1 MPMSYVFSV
10 LDDLGE
16 GKEAMCQAMSLTY
29 LGKDWLK
36 RGLANKSLQALNGTN
51 Q

>member
-1 MPMSYVFSV
+1 MSYAFSV

-16 GKEAMCQAMSLTY
+16 GKEAMCQVMSLTY
-29 LGKDWLK
+29 LGKDWLR
-36 RGLANKSLQALNGTN
+36 RGLANKSLQTLNGTN

>member
-1 MPMSYVFSV
+1 MSYALLV

-16 GKEAMCQAMSLTY
+16 GKKVVCQVMSLAY

-36 RGLANKSLQALNGTN
+36 RWLGKKSLQALYGMNR
-51 Q
+51 